1 MKTYFKF
8 VPVVATAI
16 FLLSACGGSKNND
29 SGESTTEESGGISD
43 VISGVKN
50 LDNLKDGA
58 SKMEE
63 IQGKL
68 KGLTPLTN
76 DELKAFFPET
86 LEGLKRTSIS
96 VGNNEMYG
104 NIATGN
110 ATYAD
115 ENGKE
120 ISIKLMDGAGEL
132 GSGIVS
138 LLAMGYQMDSESESG
153 NRIEK
158 THVFNGKRAKTEE
171 VKENDGT
178 QDYYNA
184 TIGFI
189 EKDRYSVELRGERL
203 SLSDLQKAMDKLSY
217 GVLK

>member
-1 MKTYFKF
+1 MKIYFKF
-8 VPVVATAI
+8 VPVLATSI
-16 FLLSACGGSKNND
+16 FLLSACGGNKSND

-58 SKMEE
+58 NKMEE
-63 IQGKL
+63 MQGKL
-68 KGLTPLTN
+68 KGLTSLTN

-96 VGNNEMYG
+96 VGNNEMFG
-104 NIATGN
+104 NVATGN

-120 ISIKLMDGAGEL
+120 ITVKLMDGAGEL
-132 GSGIVS
+132 GSGIIS
-138 LLAMGYQMDSESESG
+138 LIAMGYQMDNESESG
-153 NRIEK
+153 NRVEK
-158 THVFNGKRAKTEE
+158 THEFNGKRAKTEE

-178 QDYYNA
+178 QDYYTSA
-184 TIGFI
+184 IGFI
-189 EKDRYSVELRGERL
+189 EKDRYSVELRGQHF
-203 SLSDLQKAMDKLSY
+203 SLSELQKGMDKLNY
-217 GVLK
+217 GALK